1 METNVKK
8 KQKKTFGQG
17 DISGSVQGSSD
28 RTQDSKGR
36 AQHPQK
42 YAQLLVQCLLW
53 TIARM

>member
-1 METNVKK
+1 MKTWKQMWKK
-8 KQKKTFGQG
+8 KKNVRAGRYLG
-17 DISGSVQGSSD
+17 QGSSD